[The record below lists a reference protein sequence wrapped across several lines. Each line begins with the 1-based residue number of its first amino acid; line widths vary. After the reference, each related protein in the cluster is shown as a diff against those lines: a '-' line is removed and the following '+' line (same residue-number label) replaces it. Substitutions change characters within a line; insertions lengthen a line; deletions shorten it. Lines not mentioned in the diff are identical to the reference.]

1 MRGNLPR
8 LMAGGVL
15 GALVIGALMAVA
27 FGGAQKTE
35 AQQHVNVEV
44 VEIGSRFVPDETP
57 VFDDDGFPAYGAEF
71 VTQGYIYPAGTVEEG
86 HDGINADGSAEYP
99 DKVIGLWTCRGWH
112 IGDGAHSVGQPWV
125 ATTQIFAFDG
135 PTDFDQKGA
144 TTIVTDGFELPDV
157 GILVQ
162 RAITGGTGA
171 YQHASGVQRQSF
183 LGFNETFGVGLR
195 VELIVD

>member
-1 MRGNLPR
+1 MRGNLSK

-15 GALVIGALMAVA
+15 GALAIGALMAVA
-27 FGGAQKTE
+27 FVGVHKTE

-86 HDGINADGSAEYP
+86 HDGINPDGSPEYP

-112 IGDGAHSVGQPWV
+112 IGDGAHSEGQPWV

-157 GILVQ
+157 GIVVE